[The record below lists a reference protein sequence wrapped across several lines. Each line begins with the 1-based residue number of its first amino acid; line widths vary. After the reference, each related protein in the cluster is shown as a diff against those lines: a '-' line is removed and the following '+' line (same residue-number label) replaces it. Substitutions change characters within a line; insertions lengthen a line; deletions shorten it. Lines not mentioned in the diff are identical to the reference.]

1 MCTLIL
7 TKIFN
12 TLLTIVKRKITE
24 FETRRFDGSSGIDP
38 ERKKRTA
45 KHGLA
50 MFTKNHT
57 ITVITIIACRLQC
70 SVFSDY
76 SNGFRIN

>member
-1 MCTLIL
+1 MSTLIL

-12 TLLTIVKRKITE
+12 TPLTIVKGKITE
-24 FETRRFDGSSGIDP
+24 FETRRSSGIDP

-76 SNGFRIN
+76 SNGFGIN